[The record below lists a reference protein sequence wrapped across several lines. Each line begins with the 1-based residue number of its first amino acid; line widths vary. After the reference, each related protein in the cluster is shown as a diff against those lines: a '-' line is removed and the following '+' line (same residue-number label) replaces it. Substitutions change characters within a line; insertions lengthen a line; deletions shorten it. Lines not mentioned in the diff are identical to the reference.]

1 MFKTALSKN
10 KSNAK
15 ESTKRIDIDTYHYV
29 TSYRKKKNYFNTYQI
44 LIEEGYISCVLLFF

>member
-1 MFKTALSKN
+1 MLKTALSKN

-29 TSYRKKKNYFNTYQI
+29 TSYRKKNYFNT
-44 LIEEGYISCVLLFF
+44 